1 LRSSSGSIQT
11 DVPTIASG
19 YVVTNSQE
27 ENGMTITT
35 QTATK
40 RASMDTPRKTAFVA
54 GALYLVTFATSI
66 PAVDG
71 STPDPDL
78 ITTSA

>member
-1 LRSSSGSIQT
+1 
-11 DVPTIASG
+11 
-19 YVVTNSQE
+19 
-27 ENGMTITT
+27 MTITT